1 MGGTGAAGP
10 QQAGRPRP
18 PKAPG
23 WESVRGDERGTRAD
37 QVRQAVATV
46 RLEVFVQ
53 EQQVPLSLE
62 MDARDDQPTT
72 IHLLVRGQGGEPLGA
87 ARLLLEPEHPGQVH
101 LGRLAVRR
109 HARGTGLGARLVTAV
124 EQEALARAT
133 ARLGPQAA
141 AWGGVPAGTYG
152 VVVLL
157 SAQEQAL
164 GFYERCG
171 YRTVSGR
178 RYLDA
183 GIWHQDMAR
192 LLCPA

>member
-87 ARLLLEPEHPGQVH
+87 ARLLLEPEHPARSTWAAWPCGGTPVVPVWEPAWSRPWSRRRWPAPRPGWDHRPQPGAGYQQVPTESWCCSPP
-101 LGRLAVRR
+101 RSRR
-109 HARGTGLGARLVTAV
+109 WASMS
-124 EQEALARAT
+124 
-133 ARLGPQAA
+133 AA
-141 AWGGVPAGTYG
+141 ATR
-152 VVVLL
+152 
-157 SAQEQAL
+157 Q
-164 GFYERCG
+164 
-171 YRTVSGR
+171 
-178 RYLDA
+178 
-183 GIWHQDMAR
+183 
-192 LLCPA
+192 